1 MSVISFPEMERRRRA
16 IADLDNILIFVNAA
30 HAWEQGTRPVDS
42 AIECR
47 DTDPLGGHL
56 RVAALTTRAFGPTNP
71 AGGWRRYSTAF
82 AARSISA
89 ATSLGCETKMAW
101 LPGISIVCEFA
112 LPVIKRSR
120 SGLIMRSSFAT
131 RA

>member
-30 HAWEQGTRPVDS
+30 HAWEQGTSPVDS

-56 RVAALTTRAFGPTNP
+56 RVAALTTRALRTDEPG
-71 AGGWRRYSTAF
+71 RRLAPLLHRLRRPFDQCSDF
-82 AARSISA
+82 
-89 ATSLGCETKMAW
+89 LGM
-101 LPGISIVCEFA
+101 
-112 LPVIKRSR
+112 
-120 SGLIMRSSFAT
+120 
-131 RA
+131 